1 MKGESMIYGEDKRC
15 GECKTL
21 HRSCPSETV
30 TWEAE
35 AVVSDLEST
44 GSYSREEAGENLA
57 RLNARVR
64 ELEASLRDAKV
75 LSDIEEIRLSGWV
88 KSLRQQL
95 RTMTEDRD
103 KETTRILNL
112 ERDLEIITDNSDEW
126 CAKTRQLEADVRRET
141 ARANSLDDWA
151 NREHALAVS
160 EAQKLKTMTEDR
172 DEFQQQ
178 LENCRA
184 SNQSVL
190 ADNRRMRQELLE
202 LHHLEQRRLMGLPKK
217 NPWATLE
224 AGDVDHESFSEPS
237 EEPKWWKDER

>member
-1 MKGESMIYGEDKRC
+1 MEAGILEDKRC
-15 GECKTL
+15 GECKAL
-21 HRSCPSETV
+21 NRSCPSETV

-64 ELEASLRDAKV
+64 ELEAENAGLVVLVNDAV
-75 LSDIEEIRLSGWV
+75 
-88 KSLRQQL
+88 Q
-95 RTMTEDRD
+95 
-103 KETTRILNL
+103 
-112 ERDLEIITDNSDEW
+112 DE
-126 CAKTRQLEADVRRET
+126 
-141 ARANSLDDWA
+141 
-151 NREHALAVS
+151 EHAHARIMRQKGTI
-160 EAQKLKTMTEDR
+160 EGMEQKLKVMREDR
-172 DEFQQQ
+172 DEFQQK

-224 AGDVDHESFSEPS
+224 AGDVDHESFSGGG
-237 EEPKWWKDER
+237 K